1 MWGELPNRGVTKKR
15 VVVFLKAIDTPM
27 HTKKCNVVYHA
38 AVVVSKIKMQWLVY
52 LFSNTLGKVILY
64 FIKMV
69 MMK

>member
-1 MWGELPNRGVTKKR
+1 MVE
-15 VVVFLKAIDTPM
+15 FLKGIDTPM
-27 HTKKCNVVYHA
+27 HTKKCNVVCHA

-64 FIKMV
+64 FIKVV